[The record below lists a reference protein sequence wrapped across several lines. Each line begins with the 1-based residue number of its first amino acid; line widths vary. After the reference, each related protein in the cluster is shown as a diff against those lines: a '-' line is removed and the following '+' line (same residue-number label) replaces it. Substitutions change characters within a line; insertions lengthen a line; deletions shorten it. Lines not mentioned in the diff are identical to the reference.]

1 MMTQS
6 EAKTRLRNL
15 VNEATAGF
23 YSDTQMYAF
32 LDSGV
37 RQAIVL
43 ALAKLENK
51 RKESRYARSAVLEPL
66 HTLDTSN
73 TTTTTTG
80 GNRVEYSLP
89 SDYLMTEYC
98 ELDVDDRDAEGK
110 YPCVLIDYSL
120 YKHNDQN
127 SFLRF
132 TYTAPA
138 YYIRADKIG
147 FCVDILHG
155 SANMYS
161 HYYYKSPS
169 AVAGSGDLPL
179 RVEAHEAILKFA
191 LADALVMD
199 DRTQEA
205 EIHRNWA
212 IQMMNQLD

>member
-1 MMTQS
+1 MTQA
-6 EAKTRLRNL
+6 EAKTRLRNF
-15 VNEATAGF
+15 VNESATGF
-23 YSDTQMYAF
+23 YTDTQLYAF

-43 ALAKLENK
+43 ILAKLQNK
-51 RKESRYARSAVLEPL
+51 RRENRYARSAMLEPL
-66 HTLDTSN
+66 HTLDPLN
-73 TTTTTTG
+73 TTTTTTAG
-80 GNRVEYSLP
+80 VRAEYNLP

-127 SFLRF
+127 SFLQF

-161 HYYYKSPS
+161 HYYYKTPS
-169 AVAGSGDLPL
+169 AVAGTGDLPL
-179 RVEAHEAILKFA
+179 RVEAHEAILRFA
-191 LADALVMD
+191 LADALIMD
-199 DRTQEA
+199 DRSQEA
-205 EIHRNWA
+205 EMHKTWA
-212 IQMMNQLD
+212 TEMINQLD

>member
-1 MMTQS
+1 MTQA
-6 EAKTRLRNL
+6 EAKTRLRNF
-15 VNEATAGF
+15 VNESATGF
-23 YSDTQMYAF
+23 YTDTQLYAF

-43 ALAKLENK
+43 ILAKLQNK
-51 RKESRYARSAVLEPL
+51 RRENRYARSAMLEPL
-66 HTLDTSN
+66 HTLDTLN
-73 TTTTTTG
+73 TTTTTTAG
-80 GNRVEYSLP
+80 VRVEYNLP

-127 SFLRF
+127 SFLQF

-161 HYYYKSPS
+161 HYYYKTPS

-179 RVEAHEAILKFA
+179 RVEAHEAILRFA
-191 LADALVMD
+191 LADALIMD
-199 DRTQEA
+199 DRSQEA
-205 EIHRNWA
+205 EMHKTWA
-212 IQMMNQLD
+212 TEMINQLD